1 MNKKSATF
9 EQAINASA
17 MWCKSWESGE
27 LSDEVIADRISELL
41 ITSNGSRGFFVVC
54 LASDCLLFDRLP
66 DAVLIKLR
74 EAGEKVVDL
83 LARNLAMSAAMRI
96 EHIRNSNYELQV
108 SSERVSSRCR
118 DILRLLDPNIVKD
131 ALESL
136 LDSIN
141 GEGAY
146 LEFLKKWKYDKE
158 QKSAIALVISSV
170 AENN

>member
-1 MNKKSATF
+1 
-9 EQAINASA
+9 
-17 MWCKSWESGE
+17 
-27 LSDEVIADRISELL
+27 
-41 ITSNGSRGFFVVC
+41 
-54 LASDCLLFDRLP
+54 
-66 DAVLIKLR
+66 
-74 EAGEKVVDL
+74 
-83 LARNLAMSAAMRI
+83 
-96 EHIRNSNYELQV
+96 
-108 SSERVSSRCR
+108 
-118 DILRLLDPNIVKD
+118 KD